1 MIIDPYS
8 GAAYI
13 GYYGHLTTKALE
25 EGREAARNERL
36 RLREIVERKKVFFER
51 ESRKTKASDE
61 EKGKLVD
68 ITLEGNVGNK
78 DEEKGKS
85 IDTFS

>member
-8 GAAYI
+8 GAAYL

-36 RLREIVERKKVFFER
+36 RLREIAERKKVFFER

-61 EKGKLVD
+61 VKGKLVD
-68 ITLEGNVGNK
+68 ITLEGRSEDK
-78 DEEKGKS
+78 DDDKGKT
-85 IDTFS
+85 IDTFA